1 MPYEIYQGVAWPPHL
16 RAYYSETLLTH
27 GYRPDSKRS
36 FDRFVALMEERME
49 EFLTDSRLDHS
60 GLGLVREEE

>member
-1 MPYEIYQGVAWPPHL
+1 MTTETYQGVDWQPYL
-16 RAYYSETLLTH
+16 RAYYAETLRFYGFH
-27 GYRPDSKRS
+27 ADSERA